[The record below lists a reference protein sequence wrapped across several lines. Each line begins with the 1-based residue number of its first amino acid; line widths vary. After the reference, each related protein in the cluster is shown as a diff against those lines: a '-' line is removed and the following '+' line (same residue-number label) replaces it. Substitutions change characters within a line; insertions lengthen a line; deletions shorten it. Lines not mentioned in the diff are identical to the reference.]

1 LRAAF
6 DKGLIEVSA
15 AVAEYLSAVISRT
28 VSVDQVTGDILE
40 ALDFIDDRLWCDET
54 AAALDINR
62 LDLDTLSADQSVS
75 VRLDVRGIENP
86 LYDPRIP
93 QLVVML
99 RRYRSADAVALYS
112 QDHDWRLVFPTG
124 EPAGYLGERGAQTL
138 DSVPLE
144 AGAIE
149 ALAADRGVVADL
161 FRPHPQVA

>member
-86 LYDPRIP
+86 LYAPGSHSSWLCCAATGRPTPSRSTRKITTGGLSSPLANPRGTSANA
-93 QLVVML
+93 VL
-99 RRYRSADAVALYS
+99 RRSIRCHSKLGPS
-112 QDHDWRLVFPTG
+112 KPLPPT
-124 EPAGYLGERGAQTL
+124 EVSSLTFSDPTR
-138 DSVPLE
+138 
-144 AGAIE
+144 
-149 ALAADRGVVADL
+149 R
-161 FRPHPQVA
+161 